1 MATNTL
7 NVAPKTAVRPP
18 SRHGVFFTFTVELQP
33 ELCIIG
39 RNKALAAADH
49 GARMQFT
56 REQNSAIT
64 VRQVEPG
71 QLRIGNDIV
80 RNNVLLTA
88 DREIRNWGIDNI
100 DDLTEGHLQAIIEA
114 APEMIVVGTG
124 WKAVFPPRELV
135 FALARRGIGF
145 ESMDTPAACRTFNI
159 LINEGR
165 RAAAALIVNDRTR
178 PEQP

>member
-1 MATNTL
+1 
-7 NVAPKTAVRPP
+7 
-18 SRHGVFFTFTVELQP
+18 
-33 ELCIIG
+33 
-39 RNKALAAADH
+39 
-49 GARMQFT
+49 MQFT

-64 VRQVEPG
+64 IRQVEPG

-80 RNNVLLTA
+80 RTNVLLTA
-88 DREIRNWGIDNI
+88 EREIRAWAVEDVDN
-100 DDLTEGHLQAIIEA
+100 LTENDLDAVIEA

-159 LINEGR
+159 LISEGR
-165 RAAAALIVNDRTR
+165 RAAAALIVAGH
-178 PEQP
+178 

>member
-1 MATNTL
+1 
-7 NVAPKTAVRPP
+7 
-18 SRHGVFFTFTVELQP
+18 
-33 ELCIIG
+33 
-39 RNKALAAADH
+39 
-49 GARMQFT
+49 MQFT

-71 QLRIGNDIV
+71 QLRIGTDIV

-88 DREIRNWGIDNI
+88 DREIRKWSIDSI
-100 DDLTEGHLQAIIEA
+100 EQLTERHLQEIIEA

-124 WKAVFPPRELV
+124 WKAAFPPRELV

-145 ESMDTPAACRTFNI
+145 ETMDTPAACRTFNI

-165 RAAAALIVNDRTR
+165 RAAAALIVNDRSHSDGPTTL
-178 PEQP
+178 